1 MAPAQARFPTG
12 ETTFIPEEASRPAP
26 IGSGHAGSDRFKR
39 TAPVS
44 DKVWATAGKPPSHRD
59 LSALETA
66 IRRELGTVAGDFAV
80 AFRNLSQPEEA
91 VFIRERESFHAA
103 STMKTPVMME
113 VYQQAAARE
122 VSLHDSVLVKNEFR
136 SIVDGSPF
144 HLNVSDDSEA
154 QLYHL
159 IGRKR
164 TLGALVYDMITHSSN
179 LATNLVIEK
188 VDARR
193 VTQTMRRLGA
203 KDTRVL
209 RGVEDN
215 KAYEKGLNNTTTAY
229 DLLLLY
235 EKLAR
240 REVVHPRASDEMI
253 QILLDQTD
261 RSIIPARLP
270 ASVKVA
276 HKTGNITG
284 VHHDSGIVYLPDGK
298 KYVLVL
304 LSKNLRDFDQG
315 TEALARVS
323 ELVYR
328 FVAGE

>member
-1 MAPAQARFPTG
+1 MAPAQAQFPTSETRSVPG
-12 ETTFIPEEASRPAP
+12 EAPRPDP
-26 IGSGHAGSDRFKR
+26 IGSRQPGSA
-39 TAPVS
+39 APVS
-44 DKVWATAGKPPSHRD
+44 DRIWAASQTAPGANHRD
-59 LSALETA
+59 LSALEA
-66 IRRELGTVAGDFAV
+66 AVRQELGTVTGDFAV
-80 AFRNLSQPEEA
+80 AFRNLSQPKEA
-91 VFIRERESFHAA
+91 LFIRERELFHAA
-103 STMKTPVMME
+103 STMKTPVMIE

-122 VSLHDSVLVKNEFR
+122 MSLHDSVLVKNEFK

-144 HLNVSDDSEA
+144 SLNAADDSEA
-154 QLYHL
+154 QLYHF
-159 IGRKR
+159 IGRKK
-164 TLGALVYDMITHSSN
+164 TLGALVYDMIIRSSN

-203 KDTRVL
+203 RDTQVL
-209 RGVEDN
+209 RGVEDT
-215 KAYEKGLNNTTTAY
+215 KAYERGLNNTTTAY

-253 QILLDQTD
+253 GTLLDQTD

-304 LSKNLRDFDQG
+304 LSKNLGDFDRG
-315 TEALARVS
+315 TEAMAKVS

-328 FVAGE
+328 FVAAQ